1 MFLILALNFW
11 TASLL
16 LKFQR
21 LNKTALMVINKSAAV
36 FLEIIFI

>member
-1 MFLILALNFW
+1 MFLILALNFS

-16 LKFQR
+16 LKFQL

-36 FLEIIFI
+36 FLEIISI